1 MEVLLST
8 TDETP
13 SPEVTQLSNDELAQ
27 QVLDFERARAQLEA
41 QQAEAINE
49 LRRRADAVPR
59 RYRNQRLWF
68 ADQTHLP
75 TRVAGRRFKR
85 AELLHGTLALA
96 RPLLHSGAINSS
108 HLDELSR
115 LAERRELAVPLQRDL
130 PLLLQWAQAE
140 PWETFQTLISAWA
153 EMVDPTDPADQ
164 DDRNLEARGLSW
176 VQGLDNEIMVALDT
190 TGLNWEQVLAAVEPI
205 YERLLAEEW
214 EVASSEHGDLATAQ
228 HLARTNRQRWHDAFF
243 IVIRAGINQLT
254 PTDTSYNVNV
264 TVDLQTLEDEAQR
277 QAGQTPVERDP
288 EDARHYRCHTGHGLR
303 LNATAALRAALAGTI
318 RRMVLNTPSLDLE
331 VSRSARLFRGPLREA
346 LVIRDQHCTGP
357 GCQTP
362 SHRCEADHVIPHHLG
377 GPTIS
382 TNGKMRCGPCH
393 RQKTRLEAEGIY
405 LF

>member
-1 MEVLLST
+1 MEVLLSIIE
-8 TDETP
+8 ETS
-13 SPEVTQLSNDELAQ
+13 SPELTQLTNDELAQ
-27 QVLDFERARAQLEA
+27 QVLDYERSRARLEA
-41 QQAEAINE
+41 QQAEAVDE
-49 LRRRADAVPR
+49 LRRRAGAVPR

-75 TRVAGRRFKR
+75 TRVVGRRFKR
-85 AELLHGTLALA
+85 AELLHGALALA
-96 RPLLHSGAINSS
+96 RPLLHTGAINPS

-115 LAERRELAVPLQRDL
+115 LADRRELAVALQRDL

-140 PWETFQTLISAWA
+140 PWEVFQTLTAAWA

-176 VQGLDNEIMVALDT
+176 VQGLDNEIMAALDT
-190 TGLNWEQVLAAVEPI
+190 TGLNWEQVLTAVEPI

-214 EVASSEHGDLATAQ
+214 EVVREHYGDMATAQ

-243 IVIRAGINQLT
+243 IVIRAGINHLT

-264 TVDLQTLEDEAQR
+264 TVDIQTLENEARR
-277 QAGQTPVERDP
+277 QAGQAPVERDP
-288 EDARHYRCHTGHGLR
+288 EDTRHYRCHTEHGLR

-318 RRMVLNTPSLDLE
+318 RRIVLDATSLNLD
-331 VSRSARLFRGPLREA
+331 VSRSTRLFKGPLREA

-362 SHRCEADHVIPHHLG
+362 SYRCEADHVIPHHLG
-377 GPTIS
+377 GPT
-382 TNGKMRCGPCH
+382 TAGNGKMRCGPCH

-405 LF
+405 LC